1 MKCAAECATCAINS
15 FNKVL
20 IEHVKDEDERIKLM
34 KTLMKH
40 LSTFDFMQAPPE
52 IHRLTTDLTRKLV
65 DDAHKERKIEDN
77 QKIML
82 LYDEFKDRINKSD
95 DPIKA
100 AVLIAICGNIIDY
113 TPGHGLDMDAIIN
126 DSLESEL
133 TIDHLDELKQELKK
147 AKKIL
152 YLFDNA
158 GEIVTDKLL
167 IGTLIEKDYIIPEQI
182 TGVVRGCPTLNDA
195 LMSDA
200 IQVGMTDVIRVIDNG
215 DTVPGCQLD
224 RCSES
229 FIKEFEEADL
239 IISKGMGNFESLHG
253 QKNKK
258 MFFLLT
264 SKCSHITKTIGVPL
278 HSFICMGV

>member
-1 MKCAAECATCAINS
+1 MKCAAECATCAINN

-20 IEHVKDEDERIKLM
+20 KEYVKDEDERIDIM

-52 IHRLTTDLTRKLV
+52 IHRLTTDLTRGLV
-65 DDAHKERKIEDN
+65 EDAHKERKFEDN
-77 QKIML
+77 EKIML
-82 LYDEFKDRINKSD
+82 LYDEFKDRINNSD
-95 DPIKA
+95 DPIRA
-100 AVLIAICGNIIDY
+100 AVLVAICGNIIDY
-113 TPGHGLDMDAIIN
+113 TPGHGLDMDAIIDN
-126 DSLESEL
+126 SLESEL
-133 TIDHLDELKQELKK
+133 TIDHLNEFKQELKN

-158 GEIVTDKLL
+158 GEIVTDKLF
-167 IGTLIEKDYIIPEQI
+167 IETLIEKGLIEAQQI
-182 TGVVRGCPTLNDA
+182 TGVVRACPTLNDA
-195 LMSDA
+195 LMGDA
-200 IQVGMTDVIRVIDNG
+200 IQVGMTDIIRVIDNG

-224 RCSES
+224 HCSES

-253 QKNKK
+253 QGNKK